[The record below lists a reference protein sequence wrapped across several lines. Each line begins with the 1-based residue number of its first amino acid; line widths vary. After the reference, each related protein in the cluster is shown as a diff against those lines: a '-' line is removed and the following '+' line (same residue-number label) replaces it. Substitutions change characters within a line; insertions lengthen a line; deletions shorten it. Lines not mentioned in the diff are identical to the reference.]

1 MITKA
6 LFCVTGVIVEVL
18 ALLVISQG
26 YAIVGVAL
34 MAVGFSLVNVAGGN
48 ESC

>member
-1 MITKA
+1 MVTKA
-6 LFCVTGVIVEVL
+6 LFCVTGVIVEGL
-18 ALLVISQG
+18 ALMVISQG

-34 MAVGFSLVNVAGGN
+34 AAVGFSLVNVGGY

>member
-6 LFCVTGVIVEVL
+6 LFCVTGVIVGFL
-18 ALLVISQG
+18 ALMVIGQG

-34 MAVGFSLVNVAGGN
+34 AAVGFSLVSVGG
-48 ESC
+48 EEC